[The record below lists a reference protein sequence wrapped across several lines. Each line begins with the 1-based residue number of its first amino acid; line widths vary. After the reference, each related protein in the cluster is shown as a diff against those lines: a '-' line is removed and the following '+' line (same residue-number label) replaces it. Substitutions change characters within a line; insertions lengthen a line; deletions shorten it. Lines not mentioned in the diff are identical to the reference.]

1 LMYTNFFLDLKK
13 FGVPVSIQEFLNF
26 LNCLQ
31 TNLTEFEIEKFY
43 FLAKTSLVK
52 HEKYFD
58 TFDQIFSSNF
68 NGLEKID
75 LEKFLDKMDLPS
87 EWLEKL
93 AEKFLSKEEMK
104 QIKSLGNFE
113 KLMETLKKRLEEQ
126 KKRHQ
131 GGNKWIGTAG
141 TSPFGAYG
149 FNPEGVRIGQQ
160 ESRHQKA
167 VKVWDKRVFK
177 NLDENTE
184 IGSRSMKIALKRLRI
199 WARNGLDEE
208 LDLDNTITSTARSG
222 FLNIKTRPERENA
235 VKLLIFFDV
244 GGSMD
249 MYVSKVQELFS
260 AARSAF
266 KHVKY
271 YYFHNCLYEGVWEN
285 NDRRWEEQIPTYDL
299 LHKYNKDYKCIF
311 VGDAAMSPYE
321 IEMVGG
327 ANEHYNNETGRI
339 WLQRARNQWPNN
351 IWINPAQEDY
361 WKYTQSTVILQDIFE
376 SRMVP
381 LTLNGLD
388 EGMKLLN

>member
-1 LMYTNFFLDLKK
+1 MYTKFFLELKK
-13 FGVPVSIQEFLNF
+13 FGVPVSIQEFLTF

-43 FLAKTSLVK
+43 FLAKASLIK

-75 LEKFLDKMDLPS
+75 VEKFLNKMDLPA

-93 AEKFLSKEEMK
+93 AEKLLTKEEMK
-104 QIKSLGNFE
+104 QIKSLGTFE
-113 KLMETLKKRLEEQ
+113 KLMETLKKRLKEQ

-131 GGNKWIGTAG
+131 GGNKWVGTAG

-149 FNPEGVRIGQQ
+149 YNPEGIRIGQQ

-167 VKVWDKRVFK
+167 VKVWDKRIFK
-177 NLDENTE
+177 NLDEDTE

-199 WARNGLDEE
+199 WARNGLDDE
-208 LDLDNTITSTARSG
+208 LDLDNTISSTARSG

-235 VKLLIFFDV
+235 VKLIIFFDV

-271 YYFHNCLYEGVWEN
+271 YYFHNCLYEGVWKN

-327 ANEHYNNETGRI
+327 ANEHYNNETGRT

-361 WKYTQSTVILQDIFE
+361 WKYTQSTVILQDMFE
-376 SRMVP
+376 NRMIP

>member
-1 LMYTNFFLDLKK
+1 MYTNFFLDLKK
-13 FGVPVSIQEFLNF
+13 FGVPVSIQEFLTF

-31 TNLTEFEIEKFY
+31 INLTEFEIEKFY

-327 ANEHYNNETGRI
+327 ANEHYNNETGRT

-361 WKYTQSTVILQDIFE
+361 WEYTQSTVILQDIFE
-376 SRMVP
+376 SRMIP

>member
-1 LMYTNFFLDLKK
+1 MYTNFFLDLKK

-113 KLMETLKKRLEEQ
+113 KLIETLKKRLEEQ

-327 ANEHYNNETGRI
+327 ANEHYNNETGRT

>member
-1 LMYTNFFLDLKK
+1 MFINFFNELRASR
-13 FGVPVSIQEFLNF
+13 VPVSLREFLSF
-26 LNCLQ
+26 LSALMHGFG
-31 TNLTEFEIEKFY
+31 EFNINEFY
-43 FLAKTSLVK
+43 YVARTSLVK
-52 HEKYFD
+52 DERHLDRFD
-58 TFDQIFSSNF
+58 RVFGQIFS
-68 NGLEKID
+68 GIEKIELDD
-75 LEKFLDKMDLPS
+75 LLNSTEIPEAWIK
-87 EWLEKL
+87 KL
-93 AEKFLSKEEMK
+93 AEKILSEKEMSEVN
-104 QIKSLGNFE
+104 SLGSFE

-199 WARNGLDEE
+199 WARNGLNEE

-271 YYFHNCLYEGVWEN
+271 YYFHNCLYEGVWKN
-285 NDRRWEEQIPTYDL
+285 NSRRWEEQISTFDL
-299 LHKYNKDYKCIF
+299 IHKFNKDYKCIF

-327 ANEHYNNETGRI
+327 ANEHYNNESGRT
-339 WLQRARNQWPNN
+339 WLERARSQWPNN
-351 IWINPAQEDY
+351 IWINPTHEDY
-361 WKYTQSTVILQDIFE
+361 WQYTQSTLMLQEIFDN
-376 SRMVP
+376 RMVP

>member
-1 LMYTNFFLDLKK
+1 MYTKFFLELKK
-13 FGVPVSIQEFLNF
+13 FGVPVSIQEFLTF

-68 NGLEKID
+68 NGLEKIE

-93 AEKFLSKEEMK
+93 AEKLLSKEEMK

-327 ANEHYNNETGRI
+327 ANEHYNNETGRT

>member
-1 LMYTNFFLDLKK
+1 MYTNFFLDLKK
-13 FGVPVSIQEFLNF
+13 FGVPVSIQEFLTF

-113 KLMETLKKRLEEQ
+113 KLMETLKKRLKEQ

>member
-1 LMYTNFFLDLKK
+1 MYTNFFLDLKK

-339 WLQRARNQWPNN
+339 WLQKARNQWPNN

-361 WKYTQSTVILQDIFE
+361 WKYTQSTVILQDMFE
-376 SRMVP
+376 NRMIP
-381 LTLNGLD
+381 LTLNGLE

>member
-1 LMYTNFFLDLKK
+1 MYTNFFLDLKK
-13 FGVPVSIQEFLNF
+13 FGVPVSIQEFLTF

-327 ANEHYNNETGRI
+327 ANEHYNNETGRT

-361 WKYTQSTVILQDIFE
+361 WKYTQSTVILQDMFE
-376 SRMVP
+376 NRMIP

>member
-1 LMYTNFFLDLKK
+1 MYINFFLDLKR
-13 FGVPVSIQEFLNF
+13 FGVPVSIQEFLTF

>member
-1 LMYTNFFLDLKK
+1 MYTKFFLDLKK
-13 FGVPVSIQEFLNF
+13 IGIPVSIQEFLTF

-31 TNLTEFEIEKFY
+31 NNLTEFDIEKFY
-43 FLAKTSLVK
+43 FLAKTTLVK
-52 HEKYFD
+52 HEKFFD
-58 TFDQIFSSNF
+58 TFDQIFGSNF
-68 NGLEKID
+68 NGLEKINI
-75 LEKFLDKMDLPS
+75 ETFLNKMDLPA

-93 AEKFLSKEEMK
+93 AEKLLTEEEMK
-104 QIKSLGNFE
+104 EIKSLGNFE

-160 ESRHQKA
+160 ESRHRKA
-167 VKVWDKRVFK
+167 VKVWDKRIFK

-184 IGSRSMKIALKRLRI
+184 IGSRSMKIALKRLRT

-208 LDLDNTITSTARSG
+208 LDLDNTILSTARAG

-235 VKLLIFFDV
+235 VKVLIFFDV

-249 MYVSKVQELFS
+249 MYVTQVQELFS

-285 NDRRWEEQIPTYDL
+285 NNRRWEEQISTYDL
-299 LHKYNKDYKCIF
+299 LHKFNKDYKCIF

-321 IEMVGG
+321 IEIVGG
-327 ANEHYNNETGRI
+327 ANEHYNNETGRT

-361 WKYTQSTVILQDIFE
+361 WKYTQSTVVLQDMFE
-376 SRMVP
+376 NRMVP

>member
-1 LMYTNFFLDLKK
+1 MYTNFFLDLKK

-58 TFDQIFSSNF
+58 KFDQIFSSNF

-75 LEKFLDKMDLPS
+75 LEKFLDKVDLPS

-285 NDRRWEEQIPTYDL
+285 NDRRWEDQIPTYDL

>member
-1 LMYTNFFLDLKK
+1 MYTNFFLDLKK

-93 AEKFLSKEEMK
+93 AEKLLSKEEMK

-327 ANEHYNNETGRI
+327 ANEHYNNETGRT

>member
-1 LMYTNFFLDLKK
+1 MYTNFFLDLKK

-68 NGLEKID
+68 NGLEKIE
-75 LEKFLDKMDLPS
+75 LEEFLDKMDLPS

-93 AEKFLSKEEMK
+93 AEKLLSKEEMK

-113 KLMETLKKRLEEQ
+113 KLMETLKKRLKEQ

-376 SRMVP
+376 SRMIP

>member
-1 LMYTNFFLDLKK
+1 MYTNFFLDLKK

>member
-1 LMYTNFFLDLKK
+1 MYTNFFLDLKK

-149 FNPEGVRIGQQ
+149 FNPEGVRIGQK

-339 WLQRARNQWPNN
+339 WLQRARKQWPNN

>member
-1 LMYTNFFLDLKK
+1 MYTNFFLDLKK
-13 FGVPVSIQEFLNF
+13 FGVPVSIQEFLTF

-327 ANEHYNNETGRI
+327 ANEHYNNETGRT

>member
-1 LMYTNFFLDLKK
+1 MYTNFFLDLKK

-149 FNPEGVRIGQQ
+149 FNPEGVSIGQQ

-208 LDLDNTITSTARSG
+208 LDLDKTITSTARSG

>member
-1 LMYTNFFLDLKK
+1 MYTNFFLDLKK

-43 FLAKTSLVK
+43 FLAKASLVK

-68 NGLEKID
+68 NGLEKIE
-75 LEKFLDKMDLPS
+75 LEKFLDKIDLPS

-93 AEKFLSKEEMK
+93 AEKLLTKEEMK

>member
-1 LMYTNFFLDLKK
+1 MYTNFFLDLKK

-58 TFDQIFSSNF
+58 TFDKIFSSNF

-93 AEKFLSKEEMK
+93 AEKFLTKEEMK

-113 KLMETLKKRLEEQ
+113 KLMETLKKRLKEQ

>member
-1 LMYTNFFLDLKK
+1 MYTNFFLDLKK

-285 NDRRWEEQIPTYDL
+285 NNRRWEEQIPTYDL

>member
-1 LMYTNFFLDLKK
+1 MYTNFFLDLKK

-93 AEKFLSKEEMK
+93 VEKFLSKEEMK

-327 ANEHYNNETGRI
+327 ANEHYNNETGRT
-339 WLQRARNQWPNN
+339 WLQRARSQWPNN

>member
-1 LMYTNFFLDLKK
+1 MYTNFFLELKK
-13 FGVPVSIQEFLNF
+13 FGIPVSIQEFLTF

-68 NGLEKID
+68 NGLEKIE
-75 LEKFLDKMDLPS
+75 LEKFLDKMNLPS

-93 AEKFLSKEEMK
+93 AEKLLTKEEMK
-104 QIKSLGNFE
+104 KIKSLGNFE
-113 KLMETLKKRLEEQ
+113 KLMETLRKRLKEQ

-285 NDRRWEEQIPTYDL
+285 NERRWKEQIPTYDL

-361 WKYTQSTVILQDIFE
+361 WKFTQSTVILQDIFE

>member
-1 LMYTNFFLDLKK
+1 MYTNFFLDLKK

-149 FNPEGVRIGQQ
+149 FNPEGVRIGQKK
-160 ESRHQKA
+160 SRHQKA

-222 FLNIKTRPERENA
+222 FLNIKTRPERENS

>member
-1 LMYTNFFLDLKK
+1 MYTNFFLDLKK

-113 KLMETLKKRLEEQ
+113 KLMKTLKKRLEEQ

-271 YYFHNCLYEGVWEN
+271 YYFHNCLYEGVWGN

-299 LHKYNKDYKCIF
+299 LYKYNKDYKCIF

>member
-1 LMYTNFFLDLKK
+1 MYTKFFLDLKK
-13 FGVPVSIQEFLNF
+13 IGIPVSIQEFLTF

-31 TNLTEFEIEKFY
+31 NNLTEFDIEKFY
-43 FLAKTSLVK
+43 FLAKTTLVK
-52 HEKYFD
+52 HEKFFD
-58 TFDQIFSSNF
+58 TFDQIFGSNF
-68 NGLEKID
+68 NGLEKINI
-75 LEKFLDKMDLPS
+75 ETFLNKMDLPA

-93 AEKFLSKEEMK
+93 AEKLLTAEEMK
-104 QIKSLGNFE
+104 EIKSLGNFE
-113 KLMETLKKRLEEQ
+113 KLMATLKKRLEEQ

-160 ESRHQKA
+160 ESRHRKA
-167 VKVWDKRVFK
+167 VKVWDKRIFK

-184 IGSRSMKIALKRLRI
+184 IGSRSMKIALKRLRT

-208 LDLDNTITSTARSG
+208 LDLDNTILSTARAG

-235 VKLLIFFDV
+235 VKVLIFFDV

-249 MYVSKVQELFS
+249 MYVTQVQELFS

-285 NDRRWEEQIPTYDL
+285 NNRRWEEQISTYDL
-299 LHKYNKDYKCIF
+299 LHKFNKDYKCIF

-321 IEMVGG
+321 IEIVGG
-327 ANEHYNNETGRI
+327 ANEHYNNETGRT

-361 WKYTQSTVILQDIFE
+361 WKYTQSTVVLQDMFE
-376 SRMVP
+376 NRMVP

>member
-1 LMYTNFFLDLKK
+1 MYTKFFLELKK
-13 FGVPVSIQEFLNF
+13 FGVPVSIQEFLTF

-376 SRMVP
+376 SRMIP

>member
-1 LMYTNFFLDLKK
+1 MYCQPNQFELLT
-13 FGVPVSIQEFLNF
+13 F

-68 NGLEKID
+68 NGLEKIE

-93 AEKFLSKEEMK
+93 AEKLLSKEEMK
-104 QIKSLGNFE
+104 QIKSLGNFD
-113 KLMETLKKRLEEQ
+113 KLMETLKKRLKEQ

-149 FNPEGVRIGQQ
+149 FNPEGVRNGQQ
-160 ESRHQKA
+160 ESRHKKA

-271 YYFHNCLYEGVWEN
+271 YYFHNCLYEGVWES
-285 NDRRWEEQIPTYDL
+285 NDRRWEEQIPTYNL
-299 LHKYNKDYKCIF
+299 LHRYNKDYKCIF

-327 ANEHYNNETGRI
+327 ANEHYNNETGRT

>member
-1 LMYTNFFLDLKK
+1 MYTKFFLELKK
-13 FGVPVSIQEFLNF
+13 FGVPVSIQEFLTF

-113 KLMETLKKRLEEQ
+113 KLMETLKKRLKEQ

>member
-1 LMYTNFFLDLKK
+1 MYTNFFLELKK
-13 FGVPVSIQEFLNF
+13 FGVPVSIQEFLTF

-75 LEKFLDKMDLPS
+75 LEKFLEKMNLPS

-93 AEKFLSKEEMK
+93 AEKLLTKEEMN

-113 KLMETLKKRLEEQ
+113 KLMKTLKKRLEEQ

-285 NDRRWEEQIPTYDL
+285 NDRRWEEQISTYDL

-361 WKYTQSTVILQDIFE
+361 WKYTQSTVILKDMFE
-376 SRMVP
+376 SRMIP

>member
-1 LMYTNFFLDLKK
+1 MYTNFFLDLKK

-361 WKYTQSTVILQDIFE
+361 WKYTQSTVILQDMFE
-376 SRMVP
+376 NRMIP

>member
-1 LMYTNFFLDLKK
+1 MYINFFLDLKK
-13 FGVPVSIQEFLNF
+13 FGIPVSIHEFLTF

-43 FLAKTSLVK
+43 FLAKTSMVK

-199 WARNGLDEE
+199 WARDGLDEE
-208 LDLDNTITSTARSG
+208 LDLDNTIRSTARSG

-339 WLQRARNQWPNN
+339 WLQKARNQWPNN

>member
-1 LMYTNFFLDLKK
+1 MYTNFFLDLKK

-285 NDRRWEEQIPTYDL
+285 NDRRWEELIPTYDL

>member
-1 LMYTNFFLDLKK
+1 MYTKFFLELKK
-13 FGVPVSIQEFLNF
+13 FGVPVSIQEFLTF

-68 NGLEKID
+68 NGLEKIE

-93 AEKFLSKEEMK
+93 AEKLLSKEEMK

-113 KLMETLKKRLEEQ
+113 KLMETLKKRLKEQ

-285 NDRRWEEQIPTYDL
+285 NNRRWEEQIPTYDL

-376 SRMVP
+376 SRMIP

>member
-1 LMYTNFFLDLKK
+1 MYTKFFLELKK
-13 FGVPVSIQEFLNF
+13 FGVPVSIQEFLTF

-93 AEKFLSKEEMK
+93 AEKLLSKEEMK

>member
-1 LMYTNFFLDLKK
+1 MYTNFFLDLKK

-361 WKYTQSTVILQDIFE
+361 WKYTQSTEILQDIFE
-376 SRMVP
+376 RRMVP

>member
-1 LMYTNFFLDLKK
+1 MYTNFFLDLKK

-75 LEKFLDKMDLPS
+75 LEKFLDKIDLPS

-149 FNPEGVRIGQQ
+149 FNPEGVRIGQK

-222 FLNIKTRPERENA
+222 FLNVKTRPERENA

-361 WKYTQSTVILQDIFE
+361 WKYTQSTVILQDMFE
-376 SRMVP
+376 SRMIP

-388 EGMKLLN
+388 KGMKLLN

>member
-1 LMYTNFFLDLKK
+1 MYTKFFLELKK
-13 FGVPVSIQEFLNF
+13 FGVPVSIQEFLTF

-93 AEKFLSKEEMK
+93 AEKFLTKEEMK

-327 ANEHYNNETGRI
+327 ANEHYNNETGRT

>member
-1 LMYTNFFLDLKK
+1 MYTNFFLDLKK
-13 FGVPVSIQEFLNF
+13 FGVPVSIQEFLTF

-93 AEKFLSKEEMK
+93 AEKLLSKEEMK